1 MLHTPYA
8 HPDRKGDGV
17 AWEAIRPDVE
27 SDEGHDEGQ
36 GAGPATVGG
45 DDRVRSAERVLHAVP
60 VVPMDP
66 APTAEPLPDPEE
78 TARALALCVVEIL
91 SGAREVDS
99 IARWVT
105 DDVHRHLQQRAAL
118 TARNRS
124 GLRRA
129 VRRPSLRAG
138 SVVACSPADGIVEA
152 TVVVHG
158 RSHARAVA
166 IRLETRNGRWRA
178 TAVGVL

>member
-1 MLHTPYA
+1 MA
-8 HPDRKGDGV
+8 QRAV
-17 AWEAIRPDVE
+17 RPDDDHPEEDTVPPPPLRAVPH
-27 SDEGHDEGQ
+27 SVDPALPGP
-36 GAGPATVGG
+36 AGPVA
-45 DDRVRSAERVLHAVP
+45 
-60 VVPMDP
+60 
-66 APTAEPLPDPEE
+66 LPDPGQ

-105 DDVHRHLQQRAAL
+105 EDVHRHLQQRSALAARSRS
-118 TARNRS
+118 ARRS
-124 GLRRA
+124 PLQ
-129 VRRPSLRAG
+129 RPSLRAER
-138 SVVACSPADGIVEA
+138 VVCCSPSDGVVEA

-166 IRLETRNGRWRA
+166 IRLEVRNARWRA

>member
-1 MLHTPYA
+1 MQ
-8 HPDRKGDGV
+8 
-17 AWEAIRPDVE
+17 WERA
-27 SDEGHDEGQ
+27 
-36 GAGPATVGG
+36 
-45 DDRVRSAERVLHAVP
+45 AEPSPEPHLVAVP
-60 VVPMDP
+60 RETDTTPVD
-66 APTAEPLPDPEE
+66 PDPGTRTDPDE

-99 IARWVT
+99 IARWVSE
-105 DDVHRHLQQRAAL
+105 DVHRHLLRRAAI

-124 GLRRA
+124 ALRRA
-129 VRRPSLRAG
+129 LSRPALRAG
-138 SVVACSPADGIVEA
+138 GVVSCSPAQDVVEA

-166 IRLETRNGRWRA
+166 IRLEVRNARWRA

>member
-1 MLHTPYA
+1 M
-8 HPDRKGDGV
+8 
-17 AWEAIRPDVE
+17 
-27 SDEGHDEGQ
+27 
-36 GAGPATVGG
+36 
-45 DDRVRSAERVLHAVP
+45 HAVADP
-60 VVPMDP
+60 VEDP
-66 APTAEPLPDPEE
+66 ERAALPDPSD

-99 IARWVT
+99 VARWIS

-118 TARNRS
+118 AARNRS
-124 GLRRA
+124 AMRLPRA
-129 VRRPSLRAG
+129 RPVLRAER
-138 SVVACSPADGIVEA
+138 VVTCSPADGVVEA

-166 IRLETRNGRWRA
+166 IRLEVRNERWRA

>member
-1 MLHTPYA
+1 MA
-8 HPDRKGDGV
+8 RGAVQRD
-17 AWEAIRPDVE
+17 
-27 SDEGHDEGQ
+27 DEGQ
-36 GAGPATVGG
+36 DRAETV
-45 DDRVRSAERVLHAVP
+45 
-60 VVPMDP
+60 
-66 APTAEPLPDPEE
+66 AEPTLHLVAREADRPAQPPEGQPPVALDVQPLVAALPDPRQ

-105 DDVHRHLQQRAAL
+105 EDVHRHLQQRAAVA
-118 TARNRS
+118 ARNRS
-124 GLRRA
+124 ATRRPH
-129 VRRPSLRAG
+129 RRPSLRAG
-138 SVVACSPADGIVEA
+138 SVVACSPADNVVEA

-166 IRLETRNGRWRA
+166 IRLEVRNARWRA